1 MKRSADG
8 KKRGFF
14 ARIANAFAHNW
25 GLKLLSLAL
34 ALIIYHSLKSDKP
47 QTANDQRRIF
57 QY

>member
-1 MKRSADG
+1 MKRFAEER
-8 KKRGFF
+8 KRGLF
-14 ARIANAFAHNW
+14 ARLANAFAHNW

>member
-1 MKRSADG
+1 M
-8 KKRGFF
+8 
-14 ARIANAFAHNW
+14 RIILDLFRRNW

>member
-1 MKRSADG
+1 MTANGEK

-14 ARIANAFAHNW
+14 ARIGSAFAHNW

-34 ALIIYHSLKSDKP
+34 ALVIYHSLKSDKP
-47 QTANDQRRIF
+47 QNANDQRRIF